1 VKECSC
7 CPSEY
12 SVRLLDPR
20 RYRRRVVLLWNRM
33 LVQSFAPAEV
43 SPLLVLRSRCAVSP
57 CLGCAV
63 FLQRAAAEDDQVF
76 GRVLSSSLSFPVEF
90 YPVTPTQPS
99 QRSSPL
105 MGFCSLQHMKEFEV
119 HIAAGQSLP
128 TTFRLQGL
136 ATLLTA
142 YSLESRAGFV
152 SHRLRSWDSPF
163 GGLFLSEQA
172 LSAFPPQANLPTVDP
187 AFDSAAE
194 APDRYD
200 EFRLPGSSCR
210 ECLVRARRFRPARRQ
225 RLPWVLPLQG
235 LLRRPWPRLLPAS
248 SHVLCG
254 PWRLLAEF
262 AGTSEYRSAFAPP
275 CPMSHRRASPAK
287 ATLVGSLHLPGPEHW
302 GQLCPGYWFTSR
314 SGRALLPAHRS
325 LSGHLAGT
333 LP

>member
-1 VKECSC
+1 MDSAIPLCRWPLPRLCGFPSTGC
-7 CPSEY
+7 C
-12 SVRLLDPR
+12 
-20 RYRRRVVLLWNRM
+20 RRRL
-33 LVQSFAPAEV
+33 SFRPR
-43 SPLLVLRSRCAVSP
+43 PLFELVLS
-57 CLGCAV
+57 
-63 FLQRAAAEDDQVF
+63 F
-76 GRVLSSSLSFPVEF
+76 RVLPSCT
-90 YPVTPTQPS
+90 YPAATAT
-99 QRSSPL
+99 RSSHGLSLPTALERIRGPL
-105 MGFCSLQHMKEFEV
+105 T
-119 HIAAGQSLP
+119 AGQSLP
-128 TTFRLQGL
+128 ATFRLQGL

-287 ATLVGSLHLPGPEHW
+287 ATPVGSLHLPGPEHW